1 MENNTKDHGLFIST
15 PAAMDVFETQGQVK
29 Y

>member
-1 MENNTKDHGLFIST
+1 MENNTQDHGLFIST
-15 PAAMDVFETQGQVK
+15 PAAMHAFETQGQVK